1 MSEDQVWSIEIKL
14 ARMEERQVQLY
25 NMVET
30 SLSKYGDVVNRV
42 SALEHFRTKALAIAG
57 IIGLVC
63 SVLWDILKS
72 RIGNGG

>member
-1 MSEDQVWSIEIKL
+1 MSEEQVWSIEIKL

-57 IIGLVC
+57 IIGLIC
-63 SVLWDILKS
+63 SMAWDVLKN
-72 RIGNGG
+72 RFNG